1 MERSPLN
8 SLPPELKLTIYEYFG
23 HKELLVISHISKCWR
38 DIVLEDK
45 RWIEWFEMLLD
56 PHTGETIRDIM
67 ARFQLLDQI
76 PLRHIVTL
84 CFYPKCAL
92 CSFST
97 EYLFL
102 PLLKRICHEC
112 LHKETHA
119 VMALSAALTTYDVSE
134 KDVSDVVVL
143 CVFLL
148 LRIVYMQTLL
158 QTQPLGRNRP
168 GAQEA
173 DGRNDARE
181 VGERIGRQ
189 DHAGADAVTLKNAK
203 KVQKTRPKMPAIIK
217 EPYKLLLDFYQ
228 TLGIMRTNFLV
239 FDIGRAAAET
249 LVECVVCV
257 IMENLRWQD
266 GGPIGSKPQ
275 WRDFM
280 FSGELAAHEEEE
292 HIIPRDCDLC
302 SSGCH
307 IDDEVLG
314 RPARCDV
321 CLNFEALAEKEELD
335 AAS

>member
-8 SLPPELKLTIYEYFG
+8 SLPPELKITIYEYFG

-56 PHTGETIRDIM
+56 PHTGETIRNIM

-84 CFYPKCAL
+84 CFYPKCSL

-97 EYLFL
+97 DYLFL

-158 QTQPLGRNRP
+158 QSSHWEETDPERKKQMGVMTRAKLVSELAVKTIAIQKHG
-168 GAQEA
+168 GA
-173 DGRNDARE
+173 
-181 VGERIGRQ
+181 
-189 DHAGADAVTLKNAK
+189 
-203 KVQKTRPKMPAIIK
+203 
-217 EPYKLLLDFYQ
+217 
-228 TLGIMRTNFLV
+228 
-239 FDIGRAAAET
+239 
-249 LVECVVCV
+249 
-257 IMENLRWQD
+257 ENLATNLQYKKERVRKAYD
-266 GGPIGSKPQ
+266 K
-275 WRDFM
+275 R
-280 FSGELAAHEEEE
+280 
-292 HIIPRDCDLC
+292 
-302 SSGCH
+302 
-307 IDDEVLG
+307 
-314 RPARCDV
+314 
-321 CLNFEALAEKEELD
+321 LAEYE
-335 AAS
+335 AASKEKMMR